1 MIREAWPPTPY
12 PGDTVISDC
21 WCDECASHIGTLRG
35 KAWREV
41 ELEDF
46 QGESGKLGGDGF
58 HYFLPAYLLMA
69 EREREED
76 GDTMLLHEVVSHF
89 TVSDS
94 DPMERLACAKQ
105 HAGRLTQAQ
114 RGVLLHLAT
123 HLEKEG
129 LMLPVIL
136 KAFRRAVGG
145 EVVRPY
151 SQEVAARESQEICAR
166 LLAAGRQ

>member
-1 MIREAWPPTPY
+1 M
-12 PGDTVISDC
+12 
-21 WCDECASHIGTLRG
+21 
-35 KAWREV
+35 

-105 HAGRLTQAQ
+105 HAGRLTQCATGCAAAPRHAPGE
-114 RGVLLHLAT
+114 RGPDAAG
-123 HLEKEG
+123 HLEG
-129 LMLPVIL
+129 IPTS
-136 KAFRRAVGG
+136 RRGRGCAAVLTGG
-145 EVVRPY
+145 G
-151 SQEVAARESQEICAR
+151 ARESQEICAR